1 METFEELQPWGRT
14 YYSIIEGSHIH
25 KKTEKATIDIF
36 TNPYFGRMVFIDKV
50 LQSSEKDEKLYH
62 SNIVEYAKPKGRVL
76 IAGGAEGATAREVFL
91 SDSVLKEVVMVDW
104 DDEFVSMMTKESF
117 TQGSFN
123 NPLLTLYIQDIMV
136 YLSSGCGLFDCI
148 IIDLLDPLSEDE
160 IHWLANVCIIAF
172 THLTA
177 GSHLVLN
184 AGGDF
189 NKMVRLMTILEEGC
203 NCKSE
208 CKSIFVPSFQELW
221 YFVKIVREV

>member
-14 YYSIIEGSHIH
+14 YYSIIEGSHIC
-25 KKTEKATIDIF
+25 KKTDKAVIDIF
-36 TNPYFGRMVFIDKV
+36 TNPHFGRMVFIDKV

-91 SDSVLKEVVMVDW
+91 SPVLKEVVMVDW
-104 DDEFVSMMTKESF
+104 DDEFVFMMRKECF

-123 NPLLTLYIQDIMV
+123 NPLLTLYIEDIMV

-148 IIDLLDPLSEDE
+148 IIDLLDPLSDDE
-160 IHWLANVCIIAF
+160 LKWLANVCIIAF

-189 NKMVRLMTILEEGC
+189 DKMSRLMSLLDEGC
-203 NCKSE
+203 NCNSE
-208 CKSIFVPSFQELW
+208 CKSIFIPSFQELW
-221 YFVKIVREV
+221 YLIRITREV